1 MKNQKVE
8 LTQFG
13 FKFVEQIVGKLRF
26 YLSSDGIILCLL
38 GKNLFD
44 LKDPWAYYVINALKA
59 KELYRLNQE
68 YIISNGAISIV
79 DSFTGRVLEGKLC
92 NDFRM

>member
-1 MKNQKVE
+1 MCSNN
-8 LTQFG
+8 LA
-13 FKFVEQIVGKLRF
+13 
-26 YLSSDGIILCLL
+26 CLHL

-68 YIISNGAISIV
+68 YIVSNGAISIV
-79 DSFTGRVLEGKLC
+79 DSFTGRVLEGMVLSLLMTS
-92 NDFRM
+92 F